1 MIWERQSRARSQRF
15 LYGYKDMIM
24 NFGSYATNVIEA
36 IRVFEEESDM
46 LIFSSLK
53 DHCS

>member
-1 MIWERQSRARSQRF
+1 
-15 LYGYKDMIM
+15 MIM